1 MSGEANTGNKEQKG
15 SSSQMKFDRNELIRT
30 AGYLGA
36 AMLVSGLLRYSIQ
49 GVFQLFSEILLIAGG
64 VLVLIAIIF
73 NFRLII
79 AFFTRRSSK
88 LGTNAAVIT
97 LAVLAILGLVNF
109 LGERHHKRFDLTT
122 EKLFT
127 LSDQTRNIVK
137 GVKQDVKILR
147 FDKQKDQDAADRVAE
162 YASVNRHISFQNVDP
177 QEHPEMA
184 KEYGVARVGQVIVA
198 SGNRKERLEGT
209 SEEDFTSAILK
220 ATSEKV
226 NTVCFIEGH
235 GEKTLTDAGQSGYKN
250 VADELKR
257 ENYATKTVNLVSENG
272 VPSDCTVLVDAGP
285 AKALFPQ
292 EAEMI
297 GKYLENG
304 GKALLLIDP
313 DTNPGLADV
322 LKAWDIG
329 LGDNT
334 VIDASGVGRMF
345 GTGPAVPL
353 VSEYGPHPITQN
365 FGRTMSFFP
374 LARTVTIAEKG
385 NTKLFPVEL
394 LKTSSFSFAVKD
406 LEDLKKRGGKLDP
419 KVDTQGPLSIGV
431 AVENKQGDKDTRLVV
446 IGDSDFASNQVVS
459 MQRNGDLF
467 YNAINWLSADENLIS
482 IRPKSPTNRRV
493 NLTEGETRGLFWFS
507 LVLLPGFVI
516 LAGIIIWWK
525 RR

>member
-1 MSGEANTGNKEQKG
+1 MR
-15 SSSQMKFDRNELIRT
+15 FDRTEMIRT

-49 GVFQLFSEILLIAGG
+49 GVIQVFSEVLMIAGG
-64 VLVLIAIIF
+64 VLVLAAIVL
-73 NFRLII
+73 NFRQII
-79 AFFTRRSSK
+79 GFFTRRSSK

-137 GVKQDVKILR
+137 GVKQDVKIIR
-147 FDKQKDQDAADRVAE
+147 FDKQKDPEVDDRAAE
-162 YASVNRHISFQNVDP
+162 YVSLNRHISYQNIDP
-177 QEHPEMA
+177 VGHPEDA
-184 KEYGVARVGQVIVA
+184 KEYGVTRAGQVIVS
-198 SGNRKERLEGT
+198 SGNRKEKLEGT
-209 SEEDFTSAILK
+209 GEEDFTGAILK
-220 ATSEKV
+220 ATSDKV
-226 NTVCFIEGH
+226 NTVCFVEGH
-235 GEKTLTDAGQSGYKN
+235 GEKSLSDPGQSGYKN
-250 VADELKR
+250 VADELKK
-257 ENYATKTVNLVSENG
+257 ENYVTKTVNLVSENG
-272 VPSDCTVLVDAGP
+272 VPADCTVLVDAGP
-285 AKALFPQ
+285 TKALFPQ

-304 GKALLLIDP
+304 GKAMLLIDP
-313 DTNPGLADV
+313 DMNPGLADL
-322 LKAWDIG
+322 LKAWNIN
-329 LGDNT
+329 LGENT

-353 VSEYGPHPITQN
+353 VSDYGSHPITQN

-374 LARTVTIAEKG
+374 LARTVTIADKG
-385 NTKLFPVEL
+385 NTKLYPVEL

-431 AVENKQGDKDTRLVV
+431 AVENKEGDKDSRLVV
-446 IGDSDFASNQVVS
+446 IGDSDFASNQVIS

-493 NLTEGETRGLFWFS
+493 NLTEGQTRGLFWFS
-507 LVLLPGFVI
+507 LVFLPGFVI